1 VPSEASVSST
11 SSSRRVPCFWPPLS
25 LVAIALYL
33 PFGALALIL
42 AQHWMAQPPSR
53 GPIFASYLGNAA
65 PPRVGHHEAWVHPS
79 RHRCANRSRTFALR
93 TLLLVNNP
101 SDLWSCT
108 CVVPRP
114 QVALGPRGRSRPE
127 VNPCVFSASRVHVL
141 LFPKTPRSGISP
153 LTVMNQ

>member
-1 VPSEASVSST
+1 PSEASVSST

-65 PPRVGHHEAWVHPS
+65 PPRVGHQEVWGHTS
-79 RHRCANRSRTFALR
+79 RHRCANHSRRFGLRSR
-93 TLLLVNNP
+93 LLVNNP
-101 SDLWSCT
+101 SDLQSCA
-108 CVVPRP
+108 CVVTRP
-114 QVALGPRGRSRPE
+114 QVALGPRGRNCPE
-127 VNPCVFSASRVHVL
+127 VTPCVFSASMVHVL
-141 LFPKTPRSGISP
+141 LFPKAPRSGISP
-153 LTVMNQ
+153 LTVM